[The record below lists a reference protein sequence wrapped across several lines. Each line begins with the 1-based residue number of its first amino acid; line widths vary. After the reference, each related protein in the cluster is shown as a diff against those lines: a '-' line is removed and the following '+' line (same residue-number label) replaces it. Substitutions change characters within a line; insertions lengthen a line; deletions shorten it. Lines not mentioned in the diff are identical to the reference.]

1 MEEEARS
8 WLIPTSIFIL
18 FFFLK
23 YILHQ
28 IHGKHKNLP
37 PSPPSLPI
45 IGHLHLIKQPLQ
57 QSFHSLAQKYGH
69 MVFLKLG
76 TRKAL
81 VVSSPAAVEECLTKT
96 NDIIFANRPRTLA
109 SKNLNYDSKTVGFA
123 SYGDHWR
130 NLRRLTTV
138 ELFSTNRLAMLESVR
153 EEEVQFLVKQLFQ
166 ECCNGGQ
173 TQKSKVE
180 VRPKFVGVAF
190 NMMLRMIS
198 GKRYYGNDIDE
209 DGKEFQTLMREFTA
223 LQGASIND
231 FIPILK
237 WIDFQGVEK
246 KMVEVMKRADS
257 FFQKLID
264 EHRRNYESV
273 SNESKM
279 DKNMKLN
286 LIDVMLELQQKEPE
300 FYTDETI
307 KGVILAMLIAGSET
321 SAITMEWT
329 VSLLLNN
336 PQKMKKLQHEIQTYA
351 GHDQLLNESN
361 AAKIKY
367 LQNVITETLRIYPVA
382 PLLIPHESSTDCKVC
397 GYDIPKGTMLFVNLL
412 TLQRDPNLWADPM
425 EFVPERFEGDGGG
438 EVCYN
443 MIPFGA
449 GRRACP
455 GAGLAKRITAHALG
469 ASIQCFEWQKVEDG
483 EVDMTEEIGLSLPKA
498 EPLFAY
504 CKPREE
510 MMNILSNI

>member
-1 MEEEARS
+1 MEEARN
-8 WLIPTSIFIL
+8 WLIPTSVFIL
-18 FFFLK
+18 FFLLHLSK

-28 IHGKHKNLP
+28 IHGKHKKLP

-57 QSFHSLAQKYGH
+57 RSFHSLAQKYGH

-76 TRKAL
+76 TRKVL
-81 VVSSPAAVEECLTKT
+81 VVSSPAAVEECLTKS
-96 NDIIFANRPRTLA
+96 NDIIFANRPKTLS
-109 SKNLNYDSKTVGFA
+109 SKNLNYDSKTIGFA

-130 NLRRLTTV
+130 NLRRLTTL

-166 ECCNGGQ
+166 ECSNAGQ

-180 VRPKFVGVAF
+180 VRPKIVGVAF

-198 GKRYYGNDIDE
+198 GKRYYGTDIDE
-209 DGKEFQTLMREFTA
+209 EGKEFQTLMKEFTA
-223 LQGASIND
+223 IQGASIND

-237 WIDFQGVEK
+237 LIDFQGVEK
-246 KMVEVMKRADS
+246 KMVELMKRADS

-279 DKNMKLN
+279 KKNM
-286 LIDVMLELQQKEPE
+286 IDVMLELQQKEPQ
-300 FYTDETI
+300 FYTDETV

-321 SAITMEWT
+321 SAITMEWA

-336 PQKMKKLQHEIQTYA
+336 PQKMKKLQHEIETHA

-397 GYDIPKGTMLFVNLL
+397 CYDIPKGTMLFVNLW
-412 TLQRDPNLWADPM
+412 TLQRDPNLWTNPL
-425 EFVPERFEGDGGG
+425 EFVPERFEGGDDGGG

-455 GAGLAKRITAHALG
+455 GAGLAKRVMGHVLG
-469 ASIQCFEWQKVEDG
+469 ALIQCFDWEKIEDG
-483 EVDMTEEIGLSLPKA
+483 EVDMTEGIGLSLPKA
-498 EPLFAY
+498 EPLVAF
-504 CKPREE
+504 CKPRQE
-510 MMNILSNI
+510 MINILSDI